1 MKKTTISVSYDEEKL
16 SALKLYLEGKDI
28 TIESALEKALNSLY
42 SRHVPVKVRSY
53 FDMRSGIPV
62 ESTLPKQRKRRPD
75 SGECQEPSVG
85 VHDEDEEVQ
94 P

>member
-42 SRHVPVKVRSY
+42 TRHVPVKVRSF

-62 ESTLPKQRKRRPD
+62 ELSPPKQRRRRIEPGDDQPQTD
-75 SGECQEPSVG
+75 STR
-85 VHDEDEEVQ
+85 DDDKEVQ
-94 P
+94 T

>member
-42 SRHVPVKVRSY
+42 TRHVPVKVRSF

-62 ESTLPKQRKRRPD
+62 ELSPPKQRRRRIETGDDQPQTD
-75 SGECQEPSVG
+75 ST
-85 VHDEDEEVQ
+85 HDDDKEVQ
-94 P
+94 T